1 MRSHERSWALI
12 STHLCS
18 WALTSTHKYC
28 AMAPWALMSADE
40 FQWPHG
46 AILMTTLEL
55 SWVLIVLIAPWH
67 QAKECPCWSWVLIG
81 IQEHSLFLL
90 AAYECSWVLMGA
102 NGDSRVLMMAHEHS
116 WAAMNTPEL
125 GAMEQWAWDQG
136 RSSALIALMSTHGT
150 IAP

>member
-1 MRSHERSWALI
+1 MRSRECSWALI

-18 WALTSTHKYC
+18 WALTSTQKYC
-28 AMAPWALMSADE
+28 AMAPWALISADE

-55 SWVLIVLIAPWH
+55 SWVLRVLIAPLR
-67 QAKECPCWSWVLIG
+67 QAKECSWLLKSALLYSG
-81 IQEHSLFLL
+81 ALMASLGCL
-90 AAYECSWVLMGA
+90 WVLMSA
-102 NGDSRVLMMAHEHS
+102 NGCSWALMIAHEHY
-116 WAAMNTPEL
+116 WAAINTPEL

-136 RSSALIALMSTHGT
+136 HSSALMSAHGT